1 MTRFR
6 GTITVGAVLASFL
19 IASAGVA
26 NATPSKWQP
35 LHAEGGPEVIQDFC
49 GVPGLTVENTFVA
62 DGRFRITA
70 HGPDQLPHY
79 VEFVNSTDTWTNVA
93 SGAYVTI
100 VASFRSADHKVTDN
114 GDGTL
119 TVIVQT
125 PHNNVVYD
133 QDGQVIARRAGL
145 FRDEVFIDNGGT
157 PTDPSDD
164 QFLGYGQRVK
174 NVGLGFDF
182 CAVLVQAIG

>member
-1 MTRFR
+1 MIRFCAR
-6 GTITVGAVLASFL
+6 LTIGAMLAGSV

-26 NATPSKWQP
+26 SAAPSKWQP
-35 LHAEGGPEVIQDFC
+35 FHGGGGPEVFEDFC

-62 DGRFRITA
+62 DGRFRTTA
-70 HGPDQLPHY
+70 HGPDQLPYY
-79 VEFVNSTDTWTNVA
+79 VEDVTATDTWTNVA

-100 VASFRSADHKVTDN
+100 VQSFRSADHKVTDN

-125 PHNNVVYD
+125 PHNNVFHD
-133 QDGQVIARRAGL
+133 QNGQVIARRAGL
-145 FRDEVFIDNGGT
+145 WRDEVLIDNGGT

-164 QFLGYGQRVK
+164 EFLEYVERVK
-174 NVGLGFDF
+174 NS
-182 CAVLVQAIG
+182 A

>member
-1 MTRFR
+1 MTRFCAR
-6 GTITVGAVLASFL
+6 ITIAAMLAGFV

-26 NATPSKWQP
+26 SAAPSKWQP
-35 LHAEGGPEVIQDFC
+35 FHGGGGPEVFEDFC

-62 DGRFRITA
+62 NGRFRITA

-93 SGAYVTI
+93 TGAYVTL
-100 VASFRSADHKVTDN
+100 VASYRSADHKVTDN

-145 FRDEVFIDNGGT
+145 FRDEVLIDNGGT

-164 QFLGYGQRVK
+164 EFLGYVERVK